1 MDIEL
6 EKVIVEQAAKLPK
19 EVRSFFASSD
29 WDVSL
34 DAITNEFSIPETTR
48 GAIRNEVV
56 IVLLGLMHPDAL
68 RGELGKIILT
78 RAETIDAIVAQIE
91 NKILTP
97 VRPALIEFFEKER
110 VDAESRGEALEE
122 ASATSIIKAPSIGA
136 APANIPTGI
145 KEEPLLPPLT
155 PKVIQPKA
163 PTPEVILMHPFEE
176 KLQSAPVAA
185 VAPTPSA
192 MPATFTPAPVSPTPS
207 APVVPAAPQGA
218 VAFTPAQNS
227 SPRGT
232 LTHDPYREPVE

>member
-1 MDIEL
+1 MQEKWSRIPTLIKGVLSSHEWGDLSGQLAVQANLSKEQFVDLQL
-6 EKVIVEQAAKLPK
+6 EIIL
-19 EVRSFFASSD
+19 
-29 WDVSL
+29 
-34 DAITNEFSIPETTR
+34 
-48 GAIRNEVV
+48 
-56 IVLLGLMHPDAL
+56 VLLGLAHPDDFQSIVTEKLTTKSAL
-68 RGELGKIILT
+68 APSLATKIQ
-78 RAETIDAIVAQIE
+78 E
-91 NKILTP
+91 KIFIPIYPT
-97 VRPALIEFFEKER
+97 LIKFFEDESLKE
-110 VDAESRGEALEE
+110 
-122 ASATSIIKAPSIGA
+122 TAPTSIGA

-163 PTPEVILMHPFEE
+163 PAPEVILMHPFEE
-176 KLQSAPVAA
+176 KMQSAPVAA

-232 LTHDPYREPVE
+232 LTHDPYREPLE

>member
-1 MDIEL
+1 MDTEL
-6 EKVIVEQAAKLPK
+6 EKIVAEQATKLPK
-19 EVRSFFASSD
+19 EVRSFFASSG
-29 WDVSL
+29 WDTSIDTV
-34 DAITNEFSIPETTR
+34 INEFSIPETVR
-48 GAIRNEVV
+48 GAVRNEVV
-56 IVLLGLMHPDAL
+56 IVLLGLMHPDSL

-91 NKILTP
+91 NKILAP
-97 VRPALIEFFEKER
+97 IRPALLEFFAKER
-110 VDAESRGEALEE
+110 TEAEKRGDLPEE
-122 ASATSIIKAPSIGA
+122 ASIKTATPSVGV

-163 PTPEVILMHPFEE
+163 PAPEVILMHPFEE
-176 KLQSAPVAA
+176 KLQSTPVAA

-192 MPATFTPAPVSPTPS
+192 MPATFTPASVSPTPS

-232 LTHDPYREPVE
+232 LTHDPYREPLE